1 MENIDTIINKFKNK
15 NCKNEKIKRKRD
27 KIDRQ
32 IRELFDRK
40 LKRTLKQFG

>member
-15 NCKNEKIKRKRD
+15 NCKNEKIERQRD

-32 IRELFDRK
+32 ILELFERK
-40 LKRTLKQFG
+40 LKRTIKQFG